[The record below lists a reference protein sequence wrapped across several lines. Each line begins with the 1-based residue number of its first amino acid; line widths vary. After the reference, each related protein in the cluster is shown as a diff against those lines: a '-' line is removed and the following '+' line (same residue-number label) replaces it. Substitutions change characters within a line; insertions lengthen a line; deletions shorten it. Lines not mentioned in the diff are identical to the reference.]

1 MNGDHREDGF
11 VDVAAIRKLAAAAR
25 EIIIVQSKRAH
36 VGHIGCALSVVDIL
50 VTLYAGIMRIT
61 SVEHA
66 DRDRFLLSKG
76 HAALALYA
84 TLFLNGGLSRQQLD
98 TYCGDD
104 SLLGVH
110 PERALPGIDFTTGS
124 LGHGLSIAAGAALA
138 GRMHASARRAFVLL
152 SDAEL
157 NEGSVWEAVMFAAH
171 HRLGNLVAIV
181 DLNGQQALGYT
192 DDVLNLTSLSDRF
205 RAFGWKVREVPGHDI
220 QALGHALSLE
230 TGASAPLVVLA
241 HTVFGRGVP
250 FMERRLE
257 WHYLPMSD
265 DEYRGALAALSD
277 EAKESDGS

>member
-1 MNGDHREDGF
+1 MNGGQQENRS
-11 VDVAAIRKLAAAAR
+11 VDAASIRKLAAAAR
-25 EIIIVQSKRAH
+25 EIVLVQSKRAH

-50 VTLYAGIMRIT
+50 ATLYAGIMRVT
-61 SVEHA
+61 PVEHD

-84 TLFLNGGLSRQQLD
+84 MLFLSGMLSRQQLE
-98 TYCGDD
+98 TYCADD

-110 PERALPGIDFTTGS
+110 PDKALPGIDFSTGS

-138 GRMHASARRAFVLL
+138 GRLRRSARRAFVLL

-157 NEGSVWEAVMFAAH
+157 NEGSVWEAAMFAAH
-171 HRLGNLVAIV
+171 HRLGNLIAVV
-181 DLNGQQALGYT
+181 DVNGQQALGYT
-192 DDVLNLTSLSDRF
+192 ADVLNLTSLGDRF
-205 RAFGWKVREVPGHDI
+205 RAFGWEVREVAGHDVE
-220 QALGHALSLE
+220 ALARAFSVE
-230 TGASAPLVVLA
+230 AGANAPLVVLA

-265 DEYRGALAALSD
+265 EEYSRALDALSD
-277 EAKESDGS
+277 HARRSDAP